1 MASIKLLNNLD
12 QNILDIEVPCQFGRE
27 TGELTFPEDDSVSTL
42 HAEFILSE
50 GSIFLSD
57 LGSTNGTFLNDQR
70 IEPHQKMLLQ
80 DDDLIEFG
88 EQTFHIGISESFK
101 VEGVQDRYQEK
112 KTERLR
118 EILNASK
125 TEKINSINSKIKTL
139 EMKKNQIVDQLSAL
153 KEKFKKGKTAERSLI
168 EKKSIIDQNVTN
180 FPEIQRKKFMDL
192 DQKKRSLFKEK
203 TDLDDQI
210 KLLTLSGEDNQK
222 INELTENLVT
232 LKNQIDLVSE
242 EKKIFPKKLD
252 ALKKNQII
260 MDKTI
265 LETSLKLKKV
275 DEVIKQNENKYNP
288 IIEKINIQLEQLN
301 REKSKL
307 EGDHTS
313 TKTRQL

>member
-50 GSIFLSD
+50 GSIFISD

-125 TEKINSINSKIKTL
+125 TEKLNSINSKIKTL
-139 EMKKNQIVDQLSAL
+139 EMKKNQIIDQLSAL

>member
-50 GSIFLSD
+50 GSIFISD